1 MRSIAEI
8 FAGHGHFSNKEDSVE
23 PRLRGLLSEALG
35 KPQNLPIKSPRS
47 TWDLLEDPGRLRRE
61 FDFSATDQ
69 LKFFLD
75 NVVSYQEEVNHH
87 GKILVIHNKVEIE
100 VYTHDLEEV
109 TNLDIQ
115 YAKEVDDIYK
125 DALSVGRSRYVR

>member
-1 MRSIAEI
+1 MRSITEI
-8 FAGHGHFSNKEDSVE
+8 FAGHGHFSKEDSVE
-23 PRLRGLLSEALG
+23 PRLKVFLNEALG

-47 TWDLLEDPGRLRRE
+47 TWDLLEAPGRLRRE
-61 FDFSATDQ
+61 FDFSSNDQ

-75 NVVSYQEEVNHH
+75 NVIDYQNDENHH

-109 TNLDIQ
+109 TNLDIR
-115 YAKEVDDIYK
+115 YAKEVDDIYT